1 MRKSRNLYL
10 LRATLALWL
19 ATCLGCASAP
29 KMSWPEWTGLAKDDD
44 SGPKVLTPKDKMEQ
58 LRELAKKGSSMTP
71 EMQEK
76 VATEL
81 ARGIPNEQDP
91 MLRAQILRHVER
103 LSDGSLWQSAG
114 RRHQ

>member
-1 MRKSRNLYL
+1 MRNSRSIFL
-10 LRATLALWL
+10 LAPTLGLWL

-29 KMSWPEWTGLAKDDD
+29 KVSWPAWTGLAKEDD

-58 LRELAKKGSSMTP
+58 LRELSTKGPKMTP

-76 VATEL
+76 VSTER

-91 MLRAQILRHVER
+91 MLRAQILRT
-103 LSDGSLWQSAG
+103 
-114 RRHQ
+114 